1 MNRSKNRSRPNIL
14 LVTTDQQRPDTMSCA
29 GHPCLYTP
37 HLDQIADEGVRF
49 QSAYSNCPVCIPART
64 TLITGREAHHNG
76 IPSYS
81 ERSRIDRDRAD
92 YLGSLVTAAGYQTCL
107 VGKTH
112 WHTEPQFRAG
122 FETVVWGH
130 LMRKQMIQ
138 QLGQPISAD
147 GVGFNEITPHRSPRP
162 AEFSNTGWLVE
173 RAVEFLQLRDRHQP
187 FFLWVSIQDPH
198 PPFSVHEPFYSMYD
212 GADIPDPIVADWSS
226 SEESTPR
233 SHYLKQG
240 HSKIGRMPSERLRK
254 ARSVYYGTISH
265 IDQQLGRLIGTLM
278 SRGDWDD
285 TLMIYTTDH
294 GEMLGDHGTRAKSSF
309 LDASARIPFLV
320 RPPGAWREDAEVV
333 NALGSTSDALVG
345 LEDILP
351 TCCDAAGA
359 RVPDDVD
366 GRSLLPLVRAGA
378 RTANGRERSHEP
390 VRAFYHGHIDTNHM
404 YRDADYKY
412 LYFTDDGSELLF
424 ATDDTND
431 SDPLAIRT
439 PGVSQGDESLLARYR
454 ELLLAHLREEDHA
467 DATDDGLRNDGAAKP
482 SAQEVRAI
490 NSSGYGA
497 LGTNEYPLTR

>member
-1 MNRSKNRSRPNIL
+1 MKRSRPNIL

-76 IPSYS
+76 VPSYS
-81 ERSRIDRDRAD
+81 ERSRIQRNRAD
-92 YLGSLVTAAGYQTCL
+92 FLGSLVTAAGYQTCL

-130 LMRKQMIQ
+130 LMRKQMIRE
-138 QLGQPISAD
+138 LGQPISAD
-147 GVGFNEITPHRSPRP
+147 GVGFNEITPHLSPRP
-162 AEFSNTGWLVE
+162 AEFSNTGWLIE
-173 RAVEFLQLRDRHQP
+173 RAVEFLQLRDRDQP

-198 PPFSVHEPFYSMYD
+198 PPFSVHEPFFSMYD
-212 GADIPDPIVADWSS
+212 DADIPEPVVADWSS
-226 SEESTPR
+226 SSESTPR

-240 HSKIGRMPSERLRK
+240 HSKIGRMPPERLRK
-254 ARSVYYGTISH
+254 ARSVYYGMISH

-285 TLMIYTTDH
+285 TLMIYTSDH

-309 LDASARIPFLV
+309 LDAAARIPFLV
-320 RPPGAWREDAEVV
+320 RAPKTWRDEPAV
-333 NALGSTSDALVG
+333 AGRLGSTSDSLVG

-351 TCCDAAGA
+351 TVCDVAGA
-359 RVPDDVD
+359 RVPSDID
-366 GRSLLPLVRAGA
+366 GASLLPLIGVGSGELAEDGA
-378 RTANGRERSHEP
+378 SDRH
-390 VRAFYHGHIDTNHM
+390 YLHGQIDTSHM

-424 ATDDTND
+424 ATDDT
-431 SDPLAIRT
+431 SDMNPLAIKT
-439 PGVSQGDESLLARYR
+439 PETSWGDKALIAEYR
-454 ELLLAHLREEDHA
+454 ELLLQHLRAEGHD
-467 DATDDGLRNDGAAKP
+467 DASENGLRNDGAAKP
-482 SAQEVRAI
+482 IARQVGWI
-490 NSSGYGA
+490 NSSGYAA
-497 LGTNEYPLTR
+497 LGGNEYPLTRE